1 MNELL
6 QGIISILSPMLIGIE
21 YFLSLFIRDDLVIF
35 GLPFYQWVIGLI
47 FVGIIINIV
56 LNLGDDE

>member
-6 QGIISILSPMLIGIE
+6 QGIISILTPMLTGIE
-21 YFLSLFIRDDLVIF
+21 YFLSLFIRDDLIIF